1 MGDKIAVSDEGL
13 RLIKHQILLAAA
25 DLGEVANGAYVTG
38 TLFTESKSQLATAMD
53 ETLAEL
59 STAAT
64 SMYALLQQTAAYFGT
79 VIAKLDQW
87 DFEQAVASYHLG
99 EESTG
104 YNPANVP
111 PRPEGTDLDAW
122 GYGRRQGYAGRSPN

>member
-1 MGDKIAVSDEGL
+1 MGDKMTVSDEGL
-13 RLIKHQILLAAA
+13 RLIKHLILLAAA
-25 DLGEVANGAYVTG
+25 DLGEVANGSYVTG

-79 VIAKLDQW
+79 VIAKLDEW
-87 DFEQAVASYHLG
+87 DFEQAALSYEAG
-99 EESTG
+99 QTSTG
-104 YNPANVP
+104 YNPATTP
-111 PRPEGTDLDAW
+111 SRPDWADPDAW
-122 GYGRRQGYAGRSPN
+122 DYGRLQGPAGRNPN